1 MTVDDFNTPFSPIHK
16 PSRKKKQN
24 RETLE
29 LNRITN
35 QMDQTEIYRTFHPN
49 TEEYIFSAS
58 GHGMFSKNGPVFE
71 HKQFTINI
79 VKLK

>member
-1 MTVDDFNTPFSPIHK
+1 MTVDDFNTTFSPVHK
-16 PSRKKKQN
+16 PSRKKN

-29 LNRITN
+29 LNRTTN
-35 QMDQTEIYRTFHPN
+35 QMNLTEICRTFHPN

-58 GHGMFSKNGPVFE
+58 GHGMFSQNSPVFE
-71 HKQFTINI
+71 HKQFPINT